1 MTPNCTPTGWRQIS
15 AATLCLAA
23 TALGFA
29 ATAGA
34 QPNTG
39 GGTSGEWDIGVYDS
53 CMQHHPP
60 FHSDDDKLDWAI
72 NCCYSSGG
80 VWGSGGKCTA
90 PPAEASSSPLGPPAH
105 VVPPNMAPPNLSN
118 VPPPTFFLLTSPRS
132 S

>member
-1 MTPNCTPTGWRQIS
+1 MTSNCPPAGWRQIA

-29 ATAGA
+29 AAA
-34 QPNTG
+34 DAEPNTG

-60 FHSDDDKLDWAI
+60 FYSGDDKLDWAI

-80 VWGSGGKCTA
+80 VWGSGGSCTA
-90 PPAEASSSPLGPPAH
+90 PPAEASS
-105 VVPPNMAPPNLSN
+105 
-118 VPPPTFFLLTSPRS
+118 
-132 S
+132 